1 MAGLDDELN
10 KAKDLNKLFS
20 DLRDSSQLLEKTFE
34 SIASFTNKM
43 AKETKDFTGE
53 FRVAGREAKSLSREA
68 EKTSKQVKSNVTTER
83 GRNSLARS
91 YNNLIR
97 DRNKLENTISYL
109 QKLRANAGEEEGKR
123 LDAVIEKLIDGVDQ
137 SDKVIDAFEEIE
149 TITERISKKTD
160 WVRKLAEGIKD
171 IPGIGP
177 LLAGPIDSLVDGIT
191 QFQIG
196 IDESL
201 EGTERLKA
209 ELERVNNVLDAGA
222 KAVALFALDGLF
234 KANSSSIELA
244 KNLGISRE
252 EAEILRGGFNQI
264 AIDSNK
270 SYLNASAFASALGQV
285 GEEIGA
291 ISGYTTEQLQSQ
303 IELTKL
309 VGLQGDEA
317 ANLIKYGIVQ
327 NKTQNELTTEILDQ
341 VVALEQQTGIQLK
354 GQKIL
359 AEVARVNG
367 QLGAQYGYNT
377 QEIARAV
384 VQANRLGLS
393 LEETQGIAQNL
404 LDFEQSITSELQ
416 AELLLG
422 RNLNLEQARLLA
434 LQGDSAGAAAELAKQ
449 FGSAEE
455 FSRLNVIQ
463 QQSLAEAMGM
473 GVDELANSIKQQEVL
488 NTLGAK
494 NLDQLAEEGRLGEL
508 RNVKNGQFLYDQYK
522 QQSAAEKFQDAM
534 IKIQN
539 AIGSIV
545 EGPLGYLIDG
555 MANVANN
562 AGVVYATL
570 GLMGAISL
578 ARTIGQLTTMAIT
591 LAASGTAGAAT
602 ASALTFG
609 LGAAAVIAGIVAIAS
624 TLSSQTEK
632 AKQLA
637 TVDDMIMPAGYGD
650 RILSTPKGQIAL
662 NNQDTV
668 VAGTNLNQGNNEEAK
683 RTNMLLERLITQN
696 SEKPRLS
703 PVGLYEVQ

>member
-1 MAGLDDELN
+1 MASKDQVNNAKELN
-10 KAKDLNKLFS
+10 RLFEDLGRLT
-20 DLRDSSQLLEKTFE
+20 QEVEKTFS
-34 SIASFTNKM
+34 SISSNIGKAV
-43 AKETKDFTGE
+43 KETEDFSGE
-53 FRVAGREAKSLSREA
+53 FKIAKKDANDIVNQVGKL
-68 EKTSKQVKSNVTTER
+68 TKQQKSNLSTQR
-83 GRNSLARS
+83 GRNSIAKQYNDFLRS
-91 YNNLIR
+91 TQ
-97 DRNKLENTISYL
+97 KLENTILYL
-109 QKLRANAGEEEGKR
+109 QNLQRNATGEEAELLKQVVNELSNGLEPSREIAETFEGINDTLEK
-123 LDAVIEKLIDGVDQ
+123 IE
-137 SDKVIDAFEEIE
+137 S
-149 TITERISKKTD
+149 RTD
-160 WVRKLAEGIKD
+160 WVRKLAEGVKD

-177 LLAGPIDSLVDGIT
+177 LLAGPLDSLVEGVA
-191 QFQIG
+191 QFEIG

-201 EGTERLKA
+201 TGTKRLKA
-209 ELERVNNVLDAGA
+209 ELERVNNVLDAAA
-222 KAVALFALDGLF
+222 KGAVAFALTGLF

-264 AIDSNK
+264 AIDSGK
-270 SYLNASAFASALGQV
+270 SYLNANAFASALGQV

-291 ISGYTTEQLQSQ
+291 ISGFTTEQLQSQ

-393 LEETQGIAQNL
+393 LEETQGIAKNL
-404 LDFEQSITSELQ
+404 LDFEQSITNELQ

-508 RNVKNGQFLYDQYK
+508 RNIKNGQFLYDQYK

-534 IKIQN
+534 TKIQS

-545 EGPLGYLIDG
+545 EGPLGGLIDG
-555 MANVANN
+555 MANLANN
-562 AGVVYATL
+562 AGAVYATL
-570 GLMGAISL
+570 GLMGAVSL
-578 ARTIGQLTTMAIT
+578 GRLIGGLMATAVQLGTIAGFSIT
-591 LAASGTAGAAT
+591 T

-609 LGAAAVIAGIVAIAS
+609 LGLAAVIAGILAVS
-624 TLSSQTEK
+624 SVMKSQTEE
-632 AKQLA
+632 AKKLA
-637 TVDDMIMPAGYGD
+637 TVDDMIMPSGYGD

-668 VAGTNLNQGNNEEAK
+668 VAGTNLNQGSNEEAK
-683 RTNMLLERLITQN
+683 RTNMLLERLISQN

>member
-1 MAGLDDELN
+1 MASKDQVN
-10 KAKDLNKLFS
+10 NAKELNKLFE
-20 DLRDSSQLLEKTFE
+20 DLGKLTQEVEKTFS
-34 SIASFTNKM
+34 SISNNIGKAV
-43 AKETKDFTGE
+43 KETEDFTGE
-53 FRVAGREAKSLSREA
+53 FKIAKKDANDIVNQVGKL
-68 EKTSKQVKSNVTTER
+68 TKQQKSNLATQR
-83 GRNSLARS
+83 GRNSIAKQYNDFLRS
-91 YNNLIR
+91 TQ
-97 DRNKLENTISYL
+97 KLENTILYL
-109 QKLRANAGEEEGKR
+109 QNLQRNATGEEAELLKQVVNELSNGLEPSREIAETFDGINDTLEK
-123 LDAVIEKLIDGVDQ
+123 IE
-137 SDKVIDAFEEIE
+137 S
-149 TITERISKKTD
+149 KTD
-160 WVRKLAEGIKD
+160 WVRKLAEGVKD

-177 LLAGPIDSLVDGIT
+177 LLAGPLNSLVEGVA
-191 QFQIG
+191 QFEIG

-201 EGTERLKA
+201 TGAKRLEA
-209 ELERVNNVLDAGA
+209 QFERVNNVLDAAA
-222 KAVALFALDGLF
+222 KGIAAFALTGLF

-244 KNLGISRE
+244 RNLGISRE
-252 EAEILRGGFNQI
+252 EAEVLRGGFNQI
-264 AIDSNK
+264 AIDSGK
-270 SYLNASAFASALGQV
+270 SYLNAEAFANSLGQI

-291 ISGYTTEQLQSQ
+291 ISGFTTEQLQSQ
-303 IELTKL
+303 IELTRF
-309 VGLQGDEA
+309 VGLQSDEV
-317 ANLIKYGIVQ
+317 ANLIKFGIVQ

-393 LEETQGIAQNL
+393 LEETQGIAKNL
-404 LDFEQSITSELQ
+404 LDFEQSITNELQ

-422 RNLNLEQARLLA
+422 RDLNLEQARLLA

-449 FGSAEE
+449 FGTAEE

-463 QQSLAEAMGM
+463 QESLASAVGM

-488 NTLGAK
+488 NSLGAK
-494 NLDQLAEEGRLGEL
+494 NIEQLAEQGRLDEL
-508 RNVKNGQFLYDQYK
+508 RNVKNGQFLYDQYL
-522 QQSAAEKFQDAM
+522 QQSAADKFQDAM
-534 IKIQN
+534 TRIQS

-545 EGPLGYLIDG
+545 EGPLGSLID
-555 MANVANN
+555 MLSNAANSSGAIY
-562 AGVVYATL
+562 GTL
-570 GLMGAISL
+570 IAMGAISL
-578 ARTIGQLTTMAIT
+578 ARTIGQIGSLAVS
-591 LAASGTAGAAT
+591 LAASSVAGTSL
-602 ASALTFG
+602 ASALTLG

-624 TLSSQTEK
+624 TMSSQTEK

-637 TVDDMIMPAGYGD
+637 TVDDMVMPAGYGD

-668 VAGTNLNQGNNEEAK
+668 VAGTNLNQGSNEETK

>member
-1 MAGLDDELN
+1 MASEEQLNNAKNLNELFGN
-10 KAKDLNKLFS
+10 LGNLSQDVERTFS
-20 DLRDSSQLLEKTFE
+20 
-34 SIASFTNKM
+34 SIADLIGKAQKS
-43 AKETKDFTGE
+43 TKDFSGE
-53 FRVAGREAKSLSREA
+53 FKIASREVKDIGNLLGKVA
-68 EKTSKQVKSNVTTER
+68 KLQKSNLTTQR
-83 GRNSLARS
+83 GRNSIS
-91 YNNLIR
+91 KQYNELL
-97 DRNKLENTISYL
+97 RN
-109 QKLRANAGEEEGKR
+109 R
-123 LDAVIEKLIDGVDQ
+123 EKLFNTFNYLGELRNNATAKERKLLNSVL
-137 SDKVIDAFEEIE
+137 
-149 TITERISKKTD
+149 ERISDGVLKADDLLDVFENIESVTEKIDKKTD
-160 WVRKLAEGIKD
+160 WVQKLAKGVKD

-177 LLAGPIDSLVDGIT
+177 LLAGPLDSLVEGIT
-191 QFQIG
+191 EFQVG
-196 IDESL
+196 IDENL
-201 EGTERLKA
+201 KGTERLKA
-209 ELERVNNVLDAGA
+209 ELERINKVLDAGA
-222 KAVALFALDGLF
+222 KAAALFAINGLF

-252 EAEILRGGFNQI
+252 EAEILRGGFSQI
-264 AIDSNK
+264 AIDSGK
-270 SYLNASAFASALGQV
+270 TYLNASAFASALGQI
-285 GEEIGA
+285 GEEIGS

-309 VGLQGDEA
+309 VGLQGNEV
-317 ANLIKYGIVQ
+317 ANLTKYGIIQ
-327 NKTQNELTTEILDQ
+327 NKTTGELTEEILDQ

-354 GQKIL
+354 GQKVL

-393 LEETQGIAQNL
+393 LEETQGIAKNL
-404 LDFEQSITSELQ
+404 LDFEQSITNELQ

-422 RNLNLEQARLLA
+422 RDLNLEQARLLA

-449 FGSAEE
+449 FGTAEE

-494 NLDQLAEEGRLGEL
+494 NLDQLAEEGRLEEL

-522 QQSAAEKFQDAM
+522 QQSAADKFQDAM
-534 IKIQN
+534 TKIQG

-545 EGPLGYLIDG
+545 EGPLGTLIDG
-555 MANVANN
+555 MANLANSAGAVKFAISAIAGISLIRLIGGLASVAANLTA
-562 AGVVYATL
+562 AGV
-570 GLMGAISL
+570 
-578 ARTIGQLTTMAIT
+578 
-591 LAASGTAGAAT
+591 ASFAT
-602 ASALTFG
+602 ASALTLGIG
-609 LGAAAVIAGIVAIAS
+609 LAVVAAGMVG
-624 TLSSQTEK
+624 LSALMKSQQEQA
-632 AKQLA
+632 AKMT
-637 TVDDMIMPAGYGD
+637 TVDDMIMPSGYGD

-668 VAGTNLNQGNNEEAK
+668 VAGTNLNQGNNEETK